1 MSLLLLFSGG
11 GGAEFPNLYVRDV
24 RSGQPVPVGGLAGWD
39 EAFLQSTTICQAP
52 MIFQNK
58 GAIIVGSETGDVI
71 SMRASKLLTKIL
83 F

>member
-24 RSGQPVPVGGLAGWD
+24 QSGQPVPVGGLAGWD

-52 MIFQNK
+52 MLVQAIFLLRAMIFLHTQIT
-58 GAIIVGSETGDVI
+58 III
-71 SMRASKLLTKIL
+71 M
-83 F
+83 